1 MRKKQWIKIDDS
13 KIRGDTYEFLG
24 GGATAYT
31 YVNNL
36 SNKLVK
42 IIIGSQYKTD
52 EEFIKECEKE
62 VEFQNRAANE
72 DLAPTIYFH
81 GLIEQKK
88 SIFRD
93 YDNVIVPYYYIVME
107 YLSENKGWEHV
118 FPDDMPEDSCNF
130 IYNLIK
136 KTGLINIKDPDT
148 HFYFNSKFQ
157 KMYMIDYGNCEECHF
172 KNENDILKCMNPMTS
187 ILRLNCKTKSTTG
200 GYLSKK
206 RTIKRRQK
214 RIINHK
220 HKSIKR
226 KSIKRKSIKRKSIKR
241 KSIKRKSI
249 NRK

>member
-1 MRKKQWIKIDDS
+1 MKYIGLRKKQWIKIDNS

-31 YVNNL
+31 YINNL

-52 EEFIKECEKE
+52 EEFITECEKE

-81 GLIEQKK
+81 GLIEQEK

-172 KNENDILKCMNPMTS
+172 KNEDNAMNCISRM
-187 ILRLNCKTKSTTG
+187 
-200 GYLSKK
+200 
-206 RTIKRRQK
+206 IKRLH
-214 RIINHK
+214 INYK
-220 HKSIKR
+220 TFTTIDGTSKNKIK
-226 KSIKRKSIKRKSIKR
+226 K
-241 KSIKRKSI
+241 
-249 NRK
+249 